1 MKKLFKLL
9 IIFLVLT
16 MVAYGKGKNS
26 NNNYR
31 FKGNTLEEREKK
43 RIKRMQYLKNIDDPN
58 AYFEIMAIMEEQ
70 DRDEKET
77 YSNMKRS
84 TKTLKYNKANDPLNA
99 IYMGQMGYVYGNRN
113 LREDVMT
120 QDKNIMIKYL
130 EFFVLDTSPNNEPPE
145 IPTVSKMINILQ
157 TVYHKNC
164 KIEKDLQYDNEYFYL
179 IYNFINPKEENEY
192 TLIYIIDEGIT
203 PKGAMPFVTYGIYN
217 GYNWSGQKVI

>member
-77 YSNMKRS
+77 YNNMKRS

-99 IYMGQMGYVYGNRN
+99 IYGTN
-113 LREDVMT
+113 
-120 QDKNIMIKYL
+120 
-130 EFFVLDTSPNNEPPE
+130 
-145 IPTVSKMINILQ
+145 
-157 TVYHKNC
+157 
-164 KIEKDLQYDNEYFYL
+164 
-179 IYNFINPKEENEY
+179 
-192 TLIYIIDEGIT
+192 GIC
-203 PKGAMPFVTYGIYN
+203 I
-217 GYNWSGQKVI
+217 WQ

>member
-58 AYFEIMAIMEEQ
+58 AYFEIMVIMEEQ

-77 YSNMKRS
+77 YNNMKRS

-130 EFFVLDTSPNNEPPE
+130 EFFVLDTRPNNEPSE
-145 IPTVSKMINILQ
+145 IQTVSEMINILQ

-164 KIEKDLQYDNEYFYL
+164 RIEKDLQYDNEYFYL
-179 IYNFINPKEENEY
+179 IYNFINPKGENEY

-203 PKGAMPFVTYGIYN
+203 PKVAMPFVTYGIYN
-217 GYNWSGQKVI
+217 GYNWAGKKVI